1 MVVKSTSYSRR
12 GPRVCF
18 QHLHGGPQ
26 LPGTSVLGDLR
37 SSDFLRHQAGMWCT
51 NMRGKTF
58 VHIQEN
64 IFKEAWRV
72 NVRLLTDLHPS
83 PIHFL
88 PRCPST
94 HPPTHS
100 SKRLLTHLSIHT
112 PLHQPAHS
120 PMHLF
125 TSTSIRPPIFLPTH
139 VPIHPS
145 TYPPIYLVTCP
156 PIFSSTPGNR
166 RSRTPPF
173 ISSTLVSEGSQR
185 SGSLEA
191 EAAGRERSLGDPLEG
206 LWSTLAGK
214 SGRFAEGAAAAAQIR
229 ISRLIIERPGPPG
242 FLDKPGSVFGSQF
255 DSFCPRAG
263 DSKAPEA
270 E

>member
-1 MVVKSTSYSRR
+1 MVKSTSYSRR

-37 SSDFLRHQAGMWCT
+37 SSSDFLRHQAGMWCT

-58 VHIQEN
+58 VHIKEN

-72 NVRLLTDLHPS
+72 NARLLTDLHPS

-94 HPPTHS
+94 HPPTHPS
-100 SKRLLTHLSIHT
+100 KRLLTHLSKRLLTHLSIHA

-125 TSTSIRPPIFLPTH
+125 TSTSIHLSFCPPTYPVTH
-139 VPIHPS
+139 PHIHPS
-145 TYPPIYLVTCP
+145 TH
-156 PIFSSTPGNR
+156 
-166 RSRTPPF
+166 PF
-173 ISSTLVSEGSQR
+173 IHRPTHLPIPAFIHASTHLSSHLPTQL
-185 SGSLEA
+185 
-191 EAAGRERSLGDPLEG
+191 
-206 LWSTLAGK
+206 
-214 SGRFAEGAAAAAQIR
+214 FIH
-229 ISRLIIERPGPPG
+229 
-242 FLDKPGSVFGSQF
+242 
-255 DSFCPRAG
+255 PRKQTELNPAFHQLYTH
-263 DSKAPEA
+263 
-270 E
+270 

>member
-1 MVVKSTSYSRR
+1 MVKSTSYSRR

-58 VHIQEN
+58 VHIKEN

-94 HPPTHS
+94 HPPTHP
-100 SKRLLTHLSIHT
+100 SKRLLTHLSIHA

-139 VPIHPS
+139 VPVHLS
-145 TYPPIYLVTCP
+145 TYPPIYTPIYP
-156 PIFSSTPGNR
+156 PTH
-166 RSRTPPF
+166 PP
-173 ISSTLVSEGSQR
+173 TH
-185 SGSLEA
+185 
-191 EAAGRERSLGDPLEG
+191 P
-206 LWSTLAGK
+206 
-214 SGRFAEGAAAAAQIR
+214 R
-229 ISRLIIERPGPPG
+229 IY
-242 FLDKPGSVFGSQF
+242 
-255 DSFCPRAG
+255 PRIHP
-263 DSKAPEA
+263 SI
-270 E
+270 